1 MSMNN
6 YKSANIIQE
15 SSTYPAISQSTS
27 PILENRINKLI
38 REEALRMLPTERYKD
53 MNIISA
59 ASKYDITVNKNE
71 ILSIRLENYYYPE
84 NMANGITI
92 VKGITLNLITG
103 RSYRLKD
110 LFRQNSNFKEYI
122 DRILIRQIEEN
133 EIPLIEE
140 YPGISGREEF
150 YLTEDS
156 LVIIYQEYQL
166 TPGYYG
172 TLEFNIPYT
181 DLMPIID
188 ENGPI
193 ANLTR

>member
-1 MSMNN
+1 MNN
-6 YKSANIIQE
+6 YKGANIIQA
-15 SSTYPAISQSTS
+15 SSSYPAIRQSTS

-38 REEALRMLPTERYKD
+38 REEALSMLATERYRN

-92 VKGITLNLITG
+92 VKGITINLITG

-110 LFRQNSNFKEYI
+110 LFKKNSNFKEYI
-122 DRILIRQIEEN
+122 DRILIHQIEEN
-133 EIPLIEE
+133 DIPLIEE

-181 DLMPIID
+181 EIIPIIN

>member
-1 MSMNN
+1 MKD
-6 YKSANIIQE
+6 YKSANIIQK
-15 SSTYPAISQSTS
+15 SSTYPAITQSTS
-27 PILENRINKLI
+27 PILENRINRLI
-38 REEALRMLPTERYKD
+38 REEALSMLPTERYRGL
-53 MNIISA
+53 NIIST

-71 ILSIRLENYYYPE
+71 ILSILLENYYYPE

-110 LFRQNSNFKEYI
+110 LFRQNTNFKEYI

-133 EIPLIEE
+133 EIPLIDE
-140 YPGISGREEF
+140 YPGISGRVEF
-150 YLTEDS
+150 YLSEDS

-172 TLEFNIPYT
+172 PLEFKIPYFKLT
-181 DLMPIID
+181 PVIN
-188 ENGPI
+188 EKGPI
-193 ANLTR
+193 EKVI